1 MEDRDYAGNI
11 QTDVKGN
18 ILTIII
24 DLSKSLGRS
33 KSGKS
38 EIIASSYGAI
48 AVNGVKVNLNVYK

>member
-1 MEDRDYAGNI
+1 MEGNI

-18 ILTIII
+18 ILTITI

-33 KSGKS
+33 NSGKS
-38 EIIASSYGAI
+38 EIVASSYGAI